1 MGGWKF
7 LPNFVSNFK
16 ENMEN
21 QFVFQ
26 DDIPENS
33 GAPPLE
39 VEAEE
44 TAPEN
49 VFEAVLLEKPF
60 NPAYINIKTST
71 PSLDI
76 LIKRMAQSAIEMD
89 TTTYFQRNPN
99 LWDDVKKS
107 QLIESILIRFPLPAF
122 YFDGSDDNKWLVVDG
137 LQRLSS
143 IRHFVL
149 DKANPLRLT
158 GMEFLTGLD
167 GKTYDQLDL
176 SLQRLIEE
184 TPVVVYLINPGTPA
198 DVKFNIFKRINTG
211 GLKLEPQEIRHA
223 LFQGTPSK
231 FIAELAE
238 MEEFRAATTY
248 SIKSHRMLDRD
259 FANRFLA
266 FYVFPYDKYQPD
278 LDTFMSK
285 AMASTVRMSDVEL
298 EKIKSD
304 FAASMVLNQEIFG
317 ENAFRKIPVNN
328 ERRKPMNKAL
338 FEVFS
343 VLFSK
348 LGDDDRT
355 KLGKQRAT
363 FVRDFTRLLY
373 QDEDNRFF
381 WAVSSAT
388 GDRNRVNY
396 RFSKVQELINQHL
409 ENDSNA

>member
-1 MGGWKF
+1 
-7 LPNFVSNFK
+7 
-16 ENMEN
+16 
-21 QFVFQ
+21 
-26 DDIPENS
+26 
-33 GAPPLE
+33 
-39 VEAEE
+39 
-44 TAPEN
+44 
-49 VFEAVLLEKPF
+49 
-60 NPAYINIKTST
+60 
-71 PSLDI
+71 
-76 LIKRMAQSAIEMD
+76 
-89 TTTYFQRNPN
+89 
-99 LWDDVKKS
+99 
-107 QLIESILIRFPLPAF
+107 LPAF

-248 SIKSHRMLDRD
+248 SIQSHRMLDRD

-285 AMASTVRMSDVEL
+285 AW
-298 EKIKSD
+298 
-304 FAASMVLNQEIFG
+304 
-317 ENAFRKIPVNN
+317 AF
-328 ERRKPMNKAL
+328 M
-338 FEVFS
+338 
-343 VLFSK
+343 
-348 LGDDDRT
+348 
-355 KLGKQRAT
+355 
-363 FVRDFTRLLY
+363 
-373 QDEDNRFF
+373 
-381 WAVSSAT
+381 
-388 GDRNRVNY
+388 
-396 RFSKVQELINQHL
+396 
-409 ENDSNA
+409 

>member
-1 MGGWKF
+1 
-7 LPNFVSNFK
+7 
-16 ENMEN
+16 MEN

-26 DDIPENS
+26 DDVPDEAN
-33 GAPPLE
+33 AATAE
-39 VEAEE
+39 VEVEVA
-44 TAPEN
+44 APVE
-49 VFEAVLLEKPF
+49 VFNTVLLEKPF

-71 PSLDI
+71 PSLDT

-89 TTTYFQRNPN
+89 TSTYFQRNPN
-99 LWDDVKKS
+99 LWDNVKKS

-122 YFDGSDDNKWLVVDG
+122 YFDGSDNNKWLVVDG

-149 DKANPLRLT
+149 DKENPLHLT
-158 GMEFLTGLD
+158 GMEFLTNLN

-184 TPVVVYLINPGTPA
+184 TPVVVYLINPGTPS

-223 LFQGTPSK
+223 LFQGVPSM

-238 MEEFRAATTY
+238 LEEFKAATTW
-248 SIKSHRMLDRD
+248 SIKSYRMLDRD

-266 FYVFPYDKYQPD
+266 FYIFPFEKYQPD

-285 AMASTVRMSDVEL
+285 AMATTASMSEVGK

-304 FAASMVLNQEIFG
+304 FAAAMVLNQKVFG
-317 ENAFRKIPVNN
+317 ENAFRKIPLKN
-328 ERRKPMNKAL
+328 ERRKPLNKAL

-343 VLFSK
+343 VLFAK
-348 LGDDDRT
+348 LDEAERT
-355 KLGKQRAT
+355 KLLKKKKE
-363 FVRDFTRLLY
+363 FVREFTNLLY
-373 QDEDNRFF
+373 KDEENRFF
-381 WAVSSAT
+381 WAVSSST
-388 GDRNRVNY
+388 GDRSRVNY
-396 RFSKVQELINQHL
+396 RFSKVKSLINQFL
-409 ENDSNA
+409 END

>member
-1 MGGWKF
+1 
-7 LPNFVSNFK
+7 
-16 ENMEN
+16 MEN
-21 QFVFQ
+21 QFFFQ
-26 DDIPENS
+26 DDMPDEDMLTMTEVEMEVA
-33 GAPPLE
+33 APPELFN
-39 VEAEE
+39 
-44 TAPEN
+44 T
-49 VFEAVLLEKPF
+49 VLLEKPF

-71 PSLDI
+71 PSLDT

-89 TTTYFQRNPN
+89 TSTYFQRNPN

-122 YFDGSDDNKWLVVDG
+122 YFDGSDNNKWLVVDG

-149 DKANPLRLT
+149 DKQNPLRLT
-158 GMEFLTGLD
+158 GMEFLTNLN

-223 LFQGTPSK
+223 LFQGIPSE

-238 MEEFRAATTY
+238 MEEFKAATTG

-259 FANRFLA
+259 FTNRFLA
-266 FYVFPYDKYQPD
+266 FYIFPFDKYQPD

-285 AMASTVRMSDVEL
+285 AMASTANMSEEER
-298 EKIKSD
+298 EKIKFD
-304 FAASMVLNQEIFG
+304 FVNGMVLNQKIFG
-317 ENAFRKIPVNN
+317 ENAFRKIPRNN
-328 ERRKPMNKAL
+328 ERRKPLNKAL

-343 VLFSK
+343 VSFAK
-348 LGDDDRT
+348 LDGADRE
-355 KLGKQRAT
+355 KLLKQKKE
-363 FVRDFTRLLY
+363 FIDEFTDLLY
-373 QDEDNRFF
+373 YDDDNRFF
-381 WAVSSAT
+381 WAVSSST

-396 RFSKVQELINQHL
+396 RFSKVQSLINQFL
-409 ENDSNA
+409 NND

>member
-1 MGGWKF
+1 
-7 LPNFVSNFK
+7 
-16 ENMEN
+16 MEN

-33 GAPPLE
+33 GAAPLE

-304 FAASMVLNQEIFG
+304 SQ
-317 ENAFRKIPVNN
+317 
-328 ERRKPMNKAL
+328 
-338 FEVFS
+338 
-343 VLFSK
+343 K
-348 LGDDDRT
+348 LT
-355 KLGKQRAT
+355 I
-363 FVRDFTRLLY
+363 
-373 QDEDNRFF
+373 RFLMR
-381 WAVSSAT
+381 WMIS
-388 GDRNRVNY
+388 
-396 RFSKVQELINQHL
+396 
-409 ENDSNA
+409 

>member
-1 MGGWKF
+1 
-7 LPNFVSNFK
+7 
-16 ENMEN
+16 MEN

-26 DDIPENS
+26 DDMPENL
-33 GAPPLE
+33 GVAPLE

-49 VFEAVLLEKPF
+49 IFETVLLEKPF

-149 DKANPLRLT
+149 DKVNPLRLT
-158 GMEFLTGLD
+158 GMEFLTSLD

-223 LFQGTPSK
+223 LFQGTPSR

-238 MEEFRAATTY
+238 IEEFRAATTY

-285 AMASTVRMSDVEL
+285 AMASTASMSEAQL
-298 EKIKSD
+298 KKIKSD
-304 FAASMVLNQEIFG
+304 FAASMVLNQKIFG
-317 ENAFRKIPVNN
+317 ENAFRKIPGKN

-348 LGDDDRT
+348 LDEEDRT
-355 KLGKQRAT
+355 KLFKQRKS

>member
-1 MGGWKF
+1 
-7 LPNFVSNFK
+7 
-16 ENMEN
+16 MEN

-26 DDIPENS
+26 SDILEGS
-33 GAPPLE
+33 GTVPLE
-39 VEAEE
+39 VEPEE
-44 TAPEN
+44 TAPDN
-49 VFEAVLLEKPF
+49 VFETVLLEKPF

-89 TTTYFQRNPN
+89 TSTYFQRNPN

-149 DKANPLRLT
+149 DKENPLRLT
-158 GMEFLTGLD
+158 GMEFLTSLN

-223 LFQGTPSK
+223 LFQGIPSK

-238 MEEFRAATTY
+238 MEEFKAASTY

-266 FYVFPYDKYQPD
+266 FYVFPFDKYQPD

-285 AMASTVRMSDVEL
+285 AMAKTASMSEAEL
-298 EKIKSD
+298 KKIKMD
-304 FAASMVLNQEIFG
+304 FASSMDLNQKIFG
-317 ENAFRKIPVNN
+317 ENAFRKIPGKN

-348 LGDDDRT
+348 LDDSDRS
-355 KLGKQRAT
+355 KLFKQRKS
-363 FVRDFTRLLY
+363 FVRDFTQLLY
-373 QDEDNRFF
+373 HDEENRFF

-396 RFSKVQELINQHL
+396 RFSKVQALINQFL
-409 ENDSNA
+409 GND

>member
-1 MGGWKF
+1 
-7 LPNFVSNFK
+7 
-16 ENMEN
+16 MEN

-26 DDIPENS
+26 DDMPDEVDTIPMEV
-33 GAPPLE
+33 E
-39 VEAEE
+39 VEAEV
-44 TAPEN
+44 TAPAK
-49 VFEAVLLEKPF
+49 VFETVLLEKPF

-76 LIKRMAQSAIEMD
+76 LIKRIAQSAIEMD
-89 TTTYFQRNPN
+89 TSTYFQRNPN

-122 YFDGSDDNKWLVVDG
+122 YFDGSNNNKWLVVDG

-149 DKANPLRLT
+149 DKENPLRLT
-158 GMEFLTGLD
+158 GMEFLTNLN

-184 TPVVVYLINPGTPA
+184 TPVVIYLISPGTPA

-211 GLKLEPQEIRHA
+211 GLKLQPQEIRHA
-223 LFQGTPSK
+223 LFQGIPSK

-238 MEEFRAATTY
+238 MKEFKAATDG

-259 FANRFLA
+259 FVNRFLA
-266 FYVFPYDKYQPD
+266 FYVFPFEKYQPD

-285 AMASTVRMSDVEL
+285 AMASTASMNEVERG
-298 EKIKSD
+298 KIKSD
-304 FAASMVLNQEIFG
+304 FATSMVLNQKIFG
-317 ENAFRKIPVNN
+317 ENAFRKIPGKN
-328 ERRKPMNKAL
+328 ERRKPLNKAL
-338 FEVFS
+338 FEIFS
-343 VLFSK
+343 VSFAK
-348 LGDDDRT
+348 LDEAGRA
-355 KLGKQRAT
+355 KLLKKRKE
-363 FVRDFTRLLY
+363 FVREFTHLLY
-373 QDEDNRFF
+373 QDEEDRFF

-396 RFSKVQELINQHL
+396 RFSKLQSLINQFL
-409 ENDSNA
+409 END

>member
-1 MGGWKF
+1 MNN
-7 LPNFVSNFK
+7 LERTDNFQNAK
-16 ENMEN
+16 QMESI
-21 QFVFQ
+21 F
-26 DDIPENS
+26 PTS
-33 GAPPLE
+33 E
-39 VEAEE
+39 VETELDAPAE
-44 TAPEN
+44 
-49 VFEAVLLEKPF
+49 VFETVLLEKPF

-89 TTTYFQRNPN
+89 TSTYFQRNPN

-122 YFDGSDDNKWLVVDG
+122 YFDGSDNNKWLIVDG

-149 DKANPLRLT
+149 DKEKPLRLT
-158 GMEFLTGLD
+158 GMEFLTRLN
-167 GKTYDQLDL
+167 GKTYDELDL

-223 LFQGTPSK
+223 LFQGVPSR

-238 MEEFRAATTY
+238 MEEFKETTTN

-266 FYVFPYDKYQPD
+266 FYIFSYENYQPD

-285 AMASTVRMSDVEL
+285 AMAKTAGMNREEL
-298 EKIKSD
+298 DKIKTD
-304 FAASMVLNQEIFG
+304 FAASMVLNRNIFG
-317 ENAFRKIPVNN
+317 PDAFRKIPTNN
-328 ERRKPMNKAL
+328 ERRKPLNKAL

-343 VLFSK
+343 VLFA
-348 LGDDDRT
+348 R
-355 KLGKQRAT
+355 LGKEAGEKLISRKVE
-363 FVRDFTRLLY
+363 FVEKFTQLLY
-373 QDEDNRFF
+373 LDENDKFF

-388 GDRNRVNY
+388 GDRNRVIY
-396 RFSKVQELINQHL
+396 RFSKVRALIHQFL
-409 ENDSNA
+409 END

>member
-1 MGGWKF
+1 
-7 LPNFVSNFK
+7 
-16 ENMEN
+16 MEN
-21 QFVFQ
+21 QYVFQ
-26 DDIPENS
+26 DDMPENS
-33 GAPPLE
+33 QLLPPEVEEEQSAPPE
-39 VEAEE
+39 
-44 TAPEN
+44 
-49 VFEAVLLEKPF
+49 VFEPFLLEKPF

-76 LIKRMAQSAIEMD
+76 LIKRMTQSAIEMD
-89 TTTYFQRNPN
+89 TSSYFQRNPN
-99 LWDDVKKS
+99 LWSDEKKS

-122 YFDGSDDNKWLVVDG
+122 YFDGSDNNKWLVVDG

-149 DKANPLRLT
+149 DKQNPLRLT
-158 GMEFLTGLD
+158 GMEFLTNLN

-223 LFQGTPSK
+223 LFQGIPSK

-238 MEEFRAATTY
+238 MEEFKSATTW

-266 FYVFPYDKYQPD
+266 FYIFPFERYQPD

-285 AMASTVRMSDVEL
+285 AMAKTTSMTETERQ
-298 EKIKSD
+298 KIKSD
-304 FAASMVLNQEIFG
+304 FAASMALNQKIFG
-317 ENAFRKIPVNN
+317 ENAFRKIPREN
-328 ERRKPMNKAL
+328 ERRKPLNKAL

-348 LGDDDRT
+348 LDEFKSA
-355 KLGKQRAT
+355 KLLTNKEGL
-363 FVRDFTRLLY
+363 VNEFTELLY
-373 QDEDNRFF
+373 NDDENRFF
-381 WAVSSAT
+381 WSVSSAT

-396 RFSKVQELINQHL
+396 RFSKVQELITKFV